1 MNLRTFTPSRMFF
14 LIFFSAQLLVVMFDT
29 GKAVDLTCHQHELE
43 QIAFYFG
50 DQCRDT
56 FDHLTGQVLIVLSQ
70 QNVVEVAGDLAAA
83 LLATFQETVDTVHQL
98 AKLRR
103 SHFTAQEA
111 LPVGAQIAGFVT
123 QLVEDRG
130 ALLDQIHGPVRRALG
145 QLDHI
150 GQALGR
156 IGDLR
161 DFLGLRHLRIDLE
174 TDDRAVQLTR

>member
-29 GKAVDLTCHQHELE
+29 GKTVDLTGHQHELE

-50 DQCRDT
+50 DQCRNT

-70 QNVVEVAGDLAAA
+70 QNIIEVAGDLAVAFLAA
-83 LLATFQETVDTVHQL
+83 REKTVDAFGQF

-103 SHFTAQEA
+103 GHFAAHEA
-111 LPVGAQIAGFVT
+111 LPIDAQCLSFVAQLIEYRCAGFN
-123 QLVEDRG
+123 
-130 ALLDQIHGPVRRALG
+130 QIHSPVGRPFR

-150 GQALGR
+150 GQALG
-156 IGDLR
+156 GVSDL
-161 DFLGLRHLRIDLE
+161 
-174 TDDRAVQLTR
+174 